1 MVPLKI
7 STITEKIVLV
17 DIQDRRSLYP
27 STTRSTAT
35 TQPHRQP
42 ATTFLFDIT
51 YSLDGGNT
59 FIRIE
64 RSKADIV
71 SLVQA
76 LVLYFPSYQF
86 SAQTL
91 FQPPDQY
98 IRDLLELQQFLNRI
112 LSIDVGSRI
121 IQYPKIIS
129 FFDPVFGRS
138 VVQRSLMRQ
147 NLRAMSNLERAID
160 GTGKRLETVERT
172 LSQCIDLLQK
182 LQTNEAALLRD
193 TPSSHLSLPLN
204 DTLLQLQYF

>member
-7 STITEKIVLV
+7 STITEKIVLA

-182 LQTNEAALLRD
+182 LQVTEDKQPNR
-193 TPSSHLSLPLN
+193 
-204 DTLLQLQYF
+204 

>member
-7 STITEKIVLV
+7 FTITEKIVLA
-17 DIQDRRSLYP
+17 DIQDRRSLFP
-27 STTRSTAT
+27 ATTRSTAT

-129 FFDPVFGRS
+129 FFDQVFGRS
-138 VVQRSLMRQ
+138 VVQRSFIRQ
-147 NLRAMSNLERAID
+147 NLRAV
-160 GTGKRLETVERT
+160 G
-172 LSQCIDLLQK
+172 
-182 LQTNEAALLRD
+182 
-193 TPSSHLSLPLN
+193 LSL
-204 DTLLQLQYF
+204 

>member
-7 STITEKIVLV
+7 LTITEKIVFV
-17 DIQDRRSLYP
+17 NDVQHQRSLQP
-27 STTRSTAT
+27 PPRSSGA
-35 TQPHRQP
+35 TQPHKRP
-42 ATTFLFDIT
+42 TNTTTTFLYDIT
-51 YSLDGGNT
+51 FSLDGGHT
-59 FIRIE
+59 LIRIE
-64 RSKADIV
+64 RPKTDIV
-71 SLVQA
+71 CLVQA

-182 LQTNEAALLRD
+182 LQVTEDKQTNR
-193 TPSSHLSLPLN
+193 
-204 DTLLQLQYF
+204 